1 MRVWTHTA
9 LALAMLVGA
18 SSSLALGTISDGAV
32 AFSYVTFND
41 GSVGYSSETDFTG
54 AGSGDQTYES
64 WWFYRVGGDTQ
75 QSGLLAPD
83 SESYVGDLATLGW
96 SDVDARG
103 LFDAVLQVGILD
115 GGGGSGNLLQR
126 LTVTNTSGASLG
138 LDVFHLTDFDVS
150 GTFDDDSAVLAGSGT
165 DIQITVSDGSTA
177 DTIQFIGYG
186 ATDFQV
192 TAYPILIDG
201 LTLPSL
207 MDLDNTGLPFTTADF
222 SGAFQ
227 WSSVSIAAGES
238 MSFMSQ
244 FAVNTSL
251 APPGTMPIPEPR
263 TGALLGIGLIALALL
278 RERRS

>member
-1 MRVWTHTA
+1 MRVWVYTA
-9 LALAMLVGA
+9 LVLAMLVGA

-32 AFSYVTFND
+32 AFSYVTFHD
-41 GSVGYSSETDFTG
+41 GSVGFSSETDFTG

-64 WWFYRVGGDTQ
+64 WWFYRVSGDTQ
-75 QSGLLAPD
+75 ESGLLAPD
-83 SESYVGDLATLGW
+83 SESYVGDLATLSW

-126 LTVTNTSGASLG
+126 LIVTNTSGASLG

-150 GTFDDDSAVLAGSGT
+150 GTFNDDNAVLSGSGA
-165 DIQITVSDGSTA
+165 DLSITVSDASTA
-177 DTIQFIGYG
+177 DTIEFIGYG
-186 ATDFQV
+186 ATDYQV
-192 TAYPILIDG
+192 ADYPILVDG
-201 LTLPSL
+201 LTDALP
-207 MDLDNTGLPFTTADF
+207 MDLDNTGLPFINADF

-227 WSSVSIAAGES
+227 WSSVSIADGES
-238 MSFMSQ
+238 ASFMSQ

-251 APPGTMPIPEPR
+251 APPGAMPIPEPR
-263 TGALLGIGLIALALL
+263 TGALLGIGLITLALL